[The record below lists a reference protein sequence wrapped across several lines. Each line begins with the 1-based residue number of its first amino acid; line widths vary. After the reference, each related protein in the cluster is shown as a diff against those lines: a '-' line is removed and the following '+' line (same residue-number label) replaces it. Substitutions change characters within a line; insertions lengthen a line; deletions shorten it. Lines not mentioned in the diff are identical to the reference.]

1 MLEHVMVEVFFQS
14 MLTLMK
20 KEFPMRL
27 VTTTRLKIK
36 TVNHLTNVEHVQPS
50 DNVTLSAITP
60 NFMYP
65 NTVRTH
71 YDKNEYFKKILC
83 IHVCISYMY
92 LWVRGIVVHNLE
104 FKFQQAP

>member
-60 NFMYP
+60 NFMYL
-65 NTVRTH
+65 NMVRVH
-71 YDKNEYFKKILC
+71 NDKMRFSKKYFTYMSVFY
-83 IHVCISYMY
+83 VCIYGS
-92 LWVRGIVVHNLE
+92 VV
-104 FKFQQAP
+104 